1 MRRLVSTLL
10 GLAFLAMCVPAA
22 AAQPARQDDELGVVR
37 VLKVE
42 GVFDRILSDFVI
54 DSVRAAAADDVE
66 ALVIQLN
73 SGSSVISDLELT
85 KLRLMLTHADVPVA
99 VWVGESGA
107 KAIGRGSV
115 AIVESADLVGV
126 APGVRLDF
134 LLAQQVGDIEPFDA
148 PVLPAFIAE
157 LDGRASDGRRLETA
171 TPGEDEEGNP
181 TREPT
186 VVTTFSQP
194 SLLAQLLH
202 GVSSPSVAYLLLVVG
217 LLLIVFE
224 FFTAGIGIAGA
235 VGVISLGLAAFGL
248 GALPTNPI
256 GLALIAAAVAGFS
269 IDTQAGA
276 PRVWTGVGTVALVA
290 GSLTLFEG
298 LRIPLVTM
306 GLVIASTLV
315 FVISGLPSVVRT
327 RFSTPTIGREAMIGE
342 MGIALADVSPDGT
355 VEIRGAAWRA
365 RTNRATPISAGDP
378 VRVVAIEGIV
388 LEVEPEE
395 GGAKDAGH

>member
-10 GLAFLAMCVPAA
+10 ALAFLVITASASA
-22 AAQPARQDDELGVVR
+22 AAQDEPTGVARVI
-37 VLKVE
+37 KVE

-54 DSVRAAAADDVE
+54 DSVRSAAADDVE
-66 ALVIQLN
+66 VLVIQLD
-73 SGSSVISDLELT
+73 SSASVIGELELT
-85 KLRLMLTHADVPVA
+85 KLALMLTHADVPIA
-99 VWVGESGA
+99 VWVGESGSEA
-107 KAIGRGSV
+107 RGDGAV
-115 AIVESADLVGV
+115 AVVESADLLGV
-126 APGVRLDF
+126 APGIELD
-134 LLAQQVGDIEPFDA
+134 DRIEKKSFDA
-148 PVLPAFIAE
+148 PVLAAFIAE
-157 LDGRASDGRRLETA
+157 LDGREARGRKLETA
-171 TPGEDEEGNP
+171 TPAEDDDGNP

-202 GVSSPSVAYLLLVVG
+202 GVTSPSVAYLLLLVG

-224 FFTAGIGIAGA
+224 FFTAGVGIAA
-235 VGVISLGLAAFGL
+235 SVGILCLGLAAFGL
-248 GALPTNPI
+248 GALPTRPL
-256 GLALIAAAVAGFS
+256 GLALIVLAIAGFS

-290 GSLTLFEG
+290 GSLTLFDG
-298 LRIPLVTM
+298 VSIPLVTM
-306 GLVIASTLV
+306 VLVIAATLV

-342 MGIALADVSPDGT
+342 MGTALADVSPDGT

-365 RTNRATPISAGDP
+365 RTNRATPIKEGEP

>member
-10 GLAFLAMCVPAA
+10 ALAFLAITAPAFA
-22 AAQPARQDDELGVVR
+22 AEQEPTGVARVI
-37 VLKVE
+37 KVE

-54 DSVRAAAADDVE
+54 DSVRSAAADDVE
-66 ALVIQLN
+66 VLVIQLD
-73 SGSSVISDLELT
+73 SASSVIGELEQT
-85 KLRLMLTHADVPVA
+85 KLALMLTHADVPIA
-99 VWVGESGA
+99 VWVGESGSEA
-107 KAIGRGSV
+107 RGDGAV
-115 AIVESADLVGV
+115 VVVQSADLLGV
-126 APGVRLDF
+126 APGIELDERI
-134 LLAQQVGDIEPFDA
+134 DKKSFDA
-148 PVLPAFIAE
+148 PVLAAFIAE
-157 LDGRASDGRRLETA
+157 LDGREARGRTLETA
-171 TPGEDEEGNP
+171 TPSEDDEGNP

-202 GVSSPSVAYLLLVVG
+202 GVTSPSVAYLLLLVG

-224 FFTAGIGIAGA
+224 FFTAGVGIAA
-235 VGVISLGLAAFGL
+235 SVGVLCLGLAAFGL
-248 GALPTNPI
+248 GALPTRPV
-256 GLALIAAAVAGFS
+256 GLALIVVSMAGFS

-276 PRVWTGVGTVALVA
+276 PRVWTAVGTVSLVA
-290 GSLTLFEG
+290 GSLLLFDG
-298 LRIPLVTM
+298 LTIPLVTM
-306 GLVIASTLV
+306 VLVIAGTMV

-342 MGIALADVSPDGT
+342 MGTALADVSPDGT

-365 RTNRATPISAGDP
+365 RTNRATPIKEGEP
-378 VRVVAIEGIV
+378 VRVVAIEGVV